1 MTFIWAW
8 FSFTQYDYYLI
19 SDQLLQWLGE
29 ANKRRHQKPG
39 KQGGLVSV
47 FWASVFGLAAKIC
60 QRKNTPASTPD
71 HASEVCFWPGFF
83 CLYFFFAYRLIYA
96 FVYVSFICPPL
107 HCRLQFTHDI
117 IIDGHQKFGYKK
129 PWSQME
135 LGAVD
140 FWINQRNH
148 LPSSS
153 NHEVPCPGEFFHLV
167 PLKSTYYKER
177 KGYQH

>member
-1 MTFIWAW
+1 M
-8 FSFTQYDYYLI
+8 
-19 SDQLLQWLGE
+19 
-29 ANKRRHQKPG
+29 RR
-39 KQGGLVSV
+39 S
-47 FWASVFGLAAKIC
+47 
-60 QRKNTPASTPD
+60 
-71 HASEVCFWPGFF
+71 
-83 CLYFFFAYRLIYA
+83 

-117 IIDGHQKFGYKK
+117 VIDGHQKFGYKK

-153 NHEVPCPGEFFHLV
+153 NHEVPSPGEFFDLV
-167 PLKSTYYKER
+167 SLKE
-177 KGYQH
+177 